1 VTNSR
6 SFLKKSNKNGIEFY
20 SSHLV
25 AKSLIT
31 EWKLVTPDD
40 AIYFIDRVYSSP
52 VSVSA
57 VESTYKE
64 KVKEILNET

>member
-1 VTNSR
+1 
-6 SFLKKSNKNGIEFY
+6 LKKSNKNGRIY
-20 SSHLV
+20 STHLV

-31 EWKLVTPDD
+31 EWPMVAPDD

-64 KVKEILNET
+64 KVKEILNEA